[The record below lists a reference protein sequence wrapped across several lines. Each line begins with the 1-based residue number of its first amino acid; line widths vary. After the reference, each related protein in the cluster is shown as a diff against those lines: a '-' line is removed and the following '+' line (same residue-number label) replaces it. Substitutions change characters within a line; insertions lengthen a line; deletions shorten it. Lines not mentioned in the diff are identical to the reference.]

1 METAGPSDEVM
12 KIMPPLT
19 ITDSELEEG
28 LAVVVESVR
37 TVTERVSA

>member
-19 ITDSELEEG
+19 ISDAELEEG
-28 LAVVVESVR
+28 LAVVGDAVR
-37 TVTERVSA
+37 TVTEGVLA